1 MGPLCPADNQ
11 KVSTENS
18 SSSAHKPLPP
28 VSSQT
33 DKGTILLFYQYVE
46 PCWTPQQHKLALKKV
61 IEFGN
66 LFQINGRGR
75 VAPEGLN
82 CTLTSSNPHNMRSFC
97 QALRDWNPIFLNT
110 DFKLT
115 DGIHT
120 SKLFRSLS
128 IRKATELVAYG
139 LAGAKAPSLSQF
151 GGTHLNATDYHQ
163 AMKDP
168 NTVIVDVR
176 NAYESAIGHFAPPEG
191 GAKLLD
197 PKMRNSIEF
206 PKWLN
211 AESTKKELT
220 GKKVLMYCT
229 GGIRCERATALLNQI
244 STVSE
249 DLKPKGVYH
258 CQGGIERYVKT
269 YPEGGFWKGKNYLF
283 DKRMEQLP
291 GQEDSAASN
300 NPQVQGDVDSKCC
313 LCRTNWTVYR
323 GQFKCNRSLCGVPV
337 IVCDGCR
344 TIAMEQPENLVCELC
359 REGHRAPKEMP
370 DLKSL
375 KRKAEE
381 MVKNE
386 DLDEGKKRTKTF
398 KEPAVLREKKL
409 YSDRLFLRRLP
420 LNVTFSKVKEMLGSR
435 HVSCLEWLKDR
446 NTGAYY
452 GSCIVKLSPFGVIK
466 SKDIM
471 QKTHKMGKQTV
482 KVSFVFEKDSDVE
495 FSRNKF
501 VQLEYPPLGH

>member
-1 MGPLCPADNQ
+1 MTPLRNVDEQ
-11 KVSTENS
+11 KVATENS
-18 SSSAHKPLPP
+18 LPSSHKPLPP
-28 VSSQT
+28 VSPSQK
-33 DKGTILLFYQYVE
+33 DLGTILLFYQYVE
-46 PCWTPQQHKLALKKV
+46 PCWTPHQHKLALKKV
-61 IEFGN
+61 IEIGN
-66 LFQINGRGR
+66 SLKITGRGR

-82 CTLTSSNPHNMRSFC
+82 CTLTSSNPHHMRSFC
-97 QALRDWNPIFLNT
+97 QALRDWNPLFLNT
-110 DFKLT
+110 DFKFT
-115 DGIHT
+115 DGIHP
-120 SKLFRSLS
+120 SKLFKALS

-191 GAKLLD
+191 GATLLD

-244 STVSE
+244 SAVSD

-291 GQEDSAASN
+291 GQEDSIAPSY
-300 NPQVQGDVDSKCC
+300 PQVQGDVDSKCC

-344 TIAMEQPENLVCELC
+344 TVAEEKPENLMCELC
-359 REGHRAPKEMP
+359 REGYRAPKEMP

-386 DLDEGKKRTKTF
+386 KIDEEKKVKAP
-398 KEPAVLREKKL
+398 KEPTTLREKNF

-435 HVSCLEWLKDR
+435 HISSLEWLKDKK
-446 NTGAYY
+446 TGAFY

-466 SKDIM
+466 SKEILQ
-471 QKTHKMGKQTV
+471 QKYKIGRKVV
-482 KVSFVFEKDSDVE
+482 KVSFAFEKDHDTE
-495 FSRNKF
+495 FSRKNF